1 MKNMGSEP
9 CATPEKSLKSTM
21 DSKIQGSGEK
31 QKYPRTLTNQQN
43 KLLRLANQMMMS
55 N

>member
-1 MKNMGSEP
+1 MESEP
-9 CATPEKSLKSTM
+9 CATLEKSTM

-43 KLLRLANQMMMS
+43 KLLRLANQMMML